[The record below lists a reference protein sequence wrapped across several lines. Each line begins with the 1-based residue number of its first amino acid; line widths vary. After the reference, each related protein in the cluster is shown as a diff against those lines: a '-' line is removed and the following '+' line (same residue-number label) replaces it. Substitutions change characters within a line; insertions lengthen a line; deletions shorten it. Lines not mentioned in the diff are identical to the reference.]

1 MFPLSSCIHRS
12 VLILLVLSS
21 VLAVPPF
28 GSVGIAQEPSRE
40 EALKEAGRLGT
51 EAERLRAE
59 AYKKLQAG
67 ADRTILT
74 EAERAAAE
82 KFRQAIELWRA
93 AGDYKRLVGASEEL
107 SRIYSVVGDYEKAIG
122 SLQREA
128 EFWQGR
134 NDLPRQTHALWL
146 MGIRQM
152 QMRREKAAS
161 ETFERVVEMSRAAGL
176 FSVERNALGSLASL
190 YDKLGRVEESE
201 ELRRRAKELWSRPDV
216 SPPEVRAPSM
226 PAVIPTQWAD
236 LDSTP
241 LVAQYREVDGVK
253 QAVLVNR
260 SSKGIEMVSFGCA
273 AEEGGKTQVLNGLI
287 GIGLNHGG
295 VRPGFYYAPFAALNR
310 PQNPWT
316 DEKMSC
322 EGAAKIIV
330 TEAIF
335 ADGSKWKADGLDW
348 VTR

>member
-1 MFPLSSCIHRS
+1 MFPLYSCLHRS
-12 VLILLVLSS
+12 VLILVVFSS
-21 VLAVPPF
+21 LAVPPF
-28 GSVGIAQEPSRE
+28 DSVGIAQELSRE
-40 EALKEAGRLGT
+40 EALNEAGRLGT
-51 EAERLRAE
+51 EAERLRGE
-59 AYKKLQAG
+59 AYKAVQAG
-67 ADRTILT
+67 GDRRLLA

-93 AGDYKRLVGASEEL
+93 AGDYKRLVAGAEEL
-107 SRIYSVVGDYEKAIG
+107 SRIYFVVGDYEGAIG
-122 SLQREA
+122 CLQREA
-128 EFWQGR
+128 EFWSERQ
-134 NDLPRQTHALWL
+134 DLTRQTHALWL

-152 QMRREKAAS
+152 QMRKDKAAS

-216 SPPEVRAPSM
+216 SPPEVRAPLM

-236 LDSTP
+236 LDSAP
-241 LVAQYREVDGVK
+241 LAAEYREVDGVR
-253 QAVLVNR
+253 QAVLINR

-273 AEEGGKTQVLNGLI
+273 AKEGGKTRVLNGLI
-287 GIGLNHGG
+287 GIGRNHGG
-295 VRPGFYYAPFAALNR
+295 VRPGFHYAPFAALNG

-335 ADGSKWKADGLDW
+335 ADGTKWKADGIEWL
-348 VTR
+348 TR